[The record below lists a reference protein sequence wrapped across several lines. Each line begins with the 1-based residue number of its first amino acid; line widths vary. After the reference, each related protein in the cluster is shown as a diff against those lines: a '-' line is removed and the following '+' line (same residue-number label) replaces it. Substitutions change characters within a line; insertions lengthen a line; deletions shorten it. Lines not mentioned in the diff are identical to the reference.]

1 MRMPS
6 PIGDLALALGG
17 GGARAA
23 YQVGV
28 LRAIVRRS
36 PGFQPPLLTGIS
48 AGAINTAHLANHTGD
63 AQAKVADLERLW
75 LTLDV
80 NKVFETQFRKLL
92 WRIARVGARLTV
104 GLPPGVPDVQ
114 GMVDTRPLN
123 RTLREALCAPDGCL
137 PGVAANIAS
146 EKLRAVAL
154 VTTRYSTGQTVTFF
168 EGKNVQDWERPYRR
182 SIRTDMNVDHIMA
195 SAALPLFFPSVRVG
209 DDWYGDGGVRMV
221 APLAPA
227 VHMGASKILTI
238 STRHGR
244 SAEEADQ
251 RGFPGR
257 PSPAQVMGSLFNAIF
272 LDSLDNDALRLER
285 INKLVRDVPTEK
297 RGKLRDIGLL
307 VVRPSQDLGV
317 LANEFEPQL
326 PPTFRYLTRRLG
338 TKKAKSQDL
347 MSTVMF
353 QRDYIRQLIEMG
365 DADATARGD
374 EIEAFLND

>member
-1 MRMPS
+1 MPAPS
-6 PIGDLALALGG
+6 GDLALALGG

-36 PGFQPPLLTGIS
+36 PHFEPPLLTGIS
-48 AGAINTAHLANHTGD
+48 AGAINTAHLANHTGN
-63 AQAKVADLERLW
+63 ATEKVRDLERLW

-80 NKVFETQFRKLL
+80 SKVFDTQFRKLL
-92 WRIARVGARLTV
+92 WRIVRVGARLTI

-114 GMVDTRPLN
+114 GMVNTDPLG
-123 RTLREALCAPDGCL
+123 RTLRDALGAHDGSL
-137 PGVAANIAS
+137 PGVADNIRNQ
-146 EKLRAVAL
+146 KLRAVAL
-154 VTTRYSTGQTVTFF
+154 MTTLYSTGQTVTFL
-168 EGKNVQDWERPYRR
+168 EGKDVEDWERPYRR
-182 SIRTDMNVDHIMA
+182 SVLTDMTVDHIMA

-227 VHMGASKILTI
+227 VHMGAGKILTI

-244 SAEEADQ
+244 SGAEADRRNFQ
-251 RGFPGR
+251 GR

-272 LDSLDNDALRLER
+272 LDSLDNDALHLER
-285 INKLVRDVPTEK
+285 INTIIRDVPQEK
-297 RGKLRDIGLL
+297 RGKLREIGLL
-307 VVRPSQDLGV
+307 VLRPSKDLGV

-338 TKKAKSQDL
+338 TKQAKSQDL

-365 DADATARGD
+365 DADASARGD
-374 EIEAFLND
+374 EIEAFLSS